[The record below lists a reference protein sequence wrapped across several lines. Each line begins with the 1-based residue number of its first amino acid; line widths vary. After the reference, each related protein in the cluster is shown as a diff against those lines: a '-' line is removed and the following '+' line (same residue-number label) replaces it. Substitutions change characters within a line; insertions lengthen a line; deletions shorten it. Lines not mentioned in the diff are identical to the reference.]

1 MIHLNVAFL
10 VIRSTLEN
18 IVKILINASPH
29 AVNKYTRN
37 GLFRT
42 IIATIWRMECVPT
55 VYLNIQSTKV
65 SLIYR
70 LAVIVNWYNY
80 SVVQQLA
87 ASD

>member
-1 MIHLNVAFL
+1 MIHSNVAFL

-55 VYLNIQSTKV
+55 VYKWALEYTIHKGKFNISFGC
-65 SLIYR
+65 
-70 LAVIVNWYNY
+70 Y
-80 SVVQQLA
+80 S
-87 ASD
+87 